1 MTRLAALLLF
11 CSVFGLGGYL
21 LSVRM
26 QPAVDLIEYVP
37 AEAVAL
43 VEGENLAQ
51 TWALWRRSL
60 VGEKLHQTDFPA
72 LLVKLGWEQP
82 LADCL
87 ATLLAQMGR
96 CGQIAALGQV
106 FTHKAVAALVP
117 DSSAEHL
124 LTDPLERLVVIVD
137 VGNVGNGGAPQ
148 QWAEELFGVVRSRSV
163 QQYQNAT
170 LITLRFDDERA
181 LTYCLQ
187 RGVLIAALRE
197 EVVRR
202 CVSQSLQRMVQVR
215 TGLQLN
221 RQYQRLRALAG
232 ASPDFFL
239 YADAG
244 ALPAFHPVLQDWG
257 QDLEG
262 LQPLRLAIFHRA
274 QASRLGI
281 VALADKEQLAAF
293 IRRHQLAEPVGDP
306 SVPHVASDTDFSLW
320 TNWFQPKKIW
330 NLAQLKSPPEI
341 VGLMSLFAQY
351 LTTATGQTMDSF
363 FDVFGSEFG
372 VFINQQRAP
381 HQSTSSMACVSVSL
395 RDPVQ
400 TANALKALTDGLQ
413 AVTVVADGTEIVSV
427 VMAGGLLQPAYAL
440 VRNQLVLADSVELIE
455 QLLRRSGEQATAAT
469 AGKGR
474 GGRTVR
480 ERWGNFFLFVRTG
493 SLAERL
499 LPVLTVLAKES
510 REKNEMIAPRA
521 RLLLQEMV
529 LPLLSGLRG
538 VETSRLRGYLYE
550 DEMLLELEYAPP
562 QTALPLLSR

>member
-21 LSVRM
+21 LSVRI
-26 QPAVDLIEYVP
+26 QPVVDLIEYVP

-51 TWALWRRSL
+51 TWALWRHSL
-60 VGEKLHQTDFPA
+60 VGEKLHQADFPA
-72 LLVKLGWEQP
+72 LLVKLGLEQP
-82 LADCL
+82 LADSL
-87 ATLLAQMGR
+87 ATLFAQMER

-106 FTHKAVAALVP
+106 FAHKAVAALVP

-124 LTDPLERLVVIVD
+124 LTDPLKRLVVIV
-137 VGNVGNGGAPQ
+137 NVGNGGAPQ
-148 QWAEELFGVVRSRSV
+148 QWAEALFGVVRSRSV

-232 ASPDFFL
+232 PSPDFFL
-239 YADAG
+239 YADAA

-262 LQPLRLAIFHRA
+262 LQPLRLAIFHRG

-281 VALADKEQLAAF
+281 VGLADKEQLAAF
-293 IRRHQLAEPVGDP
+293 IRRHQLAEPVDDP
-306 SVPHVASDTDFSLW
+306 SVPHVSSDTDFSLW
-320 TNWFQPKKIW
+320 TNWFQPKKLW

-381 HQSTSSMACVSVSL
+381 HQSTSSMACVSVAL

-400 TANALKALTDGLQ
+400 TAKALKALTAGLQ

-474 GGRTVR
+474 GDRTVR
-480 ERWGNFFLFVRTG
+480 ERGGNFFLFVRTG

-499 LPVLTVLAKES
+499 LPLLTVLVKES

>member
-21 LSVRM
+21 LSVRI
-26 QPAVDLIEYVP
+26 QPVVDLIEYVP

-51 TWALWRRSL
+51 TWALWRHSL

-72 LLVKLGWEQP
+72 LLVKLGLEQP
-82 LADCL
+82 LADSL
-87 ATLLAQMGR
+87 TTLLAQMER
-96 CGQIAALGQV
+96 CGQLAALGQV
-106 FTHKAVAALVP
+106 FAHQAVAALVAP

-124 LTDPLERLVVIVD
+124 LTDPLERLVVIV
-137 VGNVGNGGAPQ
+137 NVGNGGVPQ
-148 QWAEELFGVVRSRSV
+148 QWAEALFGVARSRSV

-170 LITLRFDDERA
+170 LITLRFDGERA

-197 EVVRR
+197 EVVQR
-202 CVSQSLQRMVQVR
+202 CVSQSLQRMVQAR

-221 RQYQRLRALAG
+221 PQYQRLRALAG

-239 YADAG
+239 YADTA
-244 ALPAFHPVLQDWG
+244 ALSAFQPLLQGWR
-257 QDLEG
+257 QDQEG
-262 LQPLRLAIFHRA
+262 LLPLHLAIFHSA

-281 VALADKEQLAAF
+281 AGLADKAQLAAF
-293 IRRHQLAEPVGDP
+293 TRRHQLAEPVDDP
-306 SVPHVASDTDFSLW
+306 SVPHVSSDTDFSLW
-320 TNWFQPKKIW
+320 TNWFQSKKLW
-330 NLAQLKSPPEI
+330 NLAQMKSPPEI

-381 HQSTSSMACVSVSL
+381 HQSTSSMACVSVAL

-400 TANALKALTDGLQ
+400 TANALKALTAGLQ

-455 QLLRRSGEQATAAT
+455 QLLRRSGEQATA
-469 AGKGR
+469 GKGR
-474 GGRTVR
+474 GDRNVR

-499 LPVLTVLAKES
+499 LPVLTVLAKEN
-510 REKNEMIAPRA
+510 RDKNAMITPRA

-529 LPLLSGLRG
+529 LPLLTGLRG
-538 VETSRLRGYLYE
+538 VETSRLRGYVYE

>member
-26 QPAVDLIEYVP
+26 QPVVDLIEYVP

-51 TWALWRRSL
+51 TWALWRHSL
-60 VGEKLHQTDFPA
+60 VGEKLHQADFPA

-82 LADCL
+82 LADSL
-87 ATLLAQMGR
+87 TTLLAQMER
-96 CGQIAALGQV
+96 CGQTAALGQV
-106 FTHKAVAALVP
+106 FAHKAVAAMVP
-117 DSSAEHL
+117 DSSAEQL
-124 LTDPLERLVVIVD
+124 LADPLERLVVIV
-137 VGNVGNGGAPQ
+137 NVGNGGAPQ
-148 QWAEELFGVVRSRSV
+148 QWAEALFGVVRSRSV

-232 ASPDFFL
+232 PSPDFFL
-239 YADAG
+239 YADAA

-262 LQPLRLAIFHRA
+262 LQPLHLAIFHCA

-281 VALADKEQLAAF
+281 VALADKERLAAF
-293 IRRHQLAEPVGDP
+293 IRRHQLAEPVDDP
-306 SVPHVASDTDFSLW
+306 SVPHVSSDTDFSLW
-320 TNWFQPKKIW
+320 TNWFQPKKLW

-381 HQSTSSMACVSVSL
+381 HQSTSSMACVSVAL

-400 TANALKALTDGLQ
+400 AAKALKALTAGLQ

-455 QLLRRSGEQATAAT
+455 QLLRRSGDQATAAT
-469 AGKGR
+469 AWKGR
-474 GGRTVR
+474 GDRTVR

-499 LPVLTVLAKES
+499 LPLLTVLAKES

-562 QTALPLLSR
+562 HAALPLLSR